1 MRKMKKF
8 KNLIALLALV
18 LIAMWAPELRECF
31 HFLGKA
37 DAIGSKLVVTEI
49 TMGILT
55 IVAYCVW
62 MWQKLSVPCGLTY
75 AKVVA
80 LLFVMMPFW
89 SNGVNCL
96 STQFVVTATLAVM
109 LVVDLVIMKD
119 RRITAVQGLKDVL
132 VRDNPVEKDNY
143 HRGQQARNLE
153 KLGDRFLFQIKW
165 NT

>member
-1 MRKMKKF
+1 M
-8 KNLIALLALV
+8 
-18 LIAMWAPELRECF
+18 
-31 HFLGKA
+31 
-37 DAIGSKLVVTEI
+37 
-49 TMGILT
+49 
-55 IVAYCVW
+55 
-62 MWQKLSVPCGLTY
+62 
-75 AKVVA
+75 
-80 LLFVMMPFW
+80 
-89 SNGVNCL
+89 NCL